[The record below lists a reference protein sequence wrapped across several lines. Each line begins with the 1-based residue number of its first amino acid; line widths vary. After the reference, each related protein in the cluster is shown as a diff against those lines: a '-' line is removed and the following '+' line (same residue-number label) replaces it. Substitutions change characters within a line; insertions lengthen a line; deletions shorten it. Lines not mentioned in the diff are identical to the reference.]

1 MFQPVWIAKGG
12 FADGFNDRDILEP
25 DLNNSNL
32 STGTWS
38 LAVEMMDKAENMSA
52 MANMMEWNGSLLNM
66 ETEESGESGE
76 SGEGGNETM
85 NEIDNESSM
94 RGHGADAGT
103 GNMALEHLDQ
113 NDNESVNDSENDPA
127 KCHRQVFIPKAKNIF
142 KLIVP
147 AIE

>member
-1 MFQPVWIAKGG
+1 M
-12 FADGFNDRDILEP
+12 EP

-32 STGTWS
+32 SNGTWS

-76 SGEGGNETM
+76 SGNDTM

-94 RGHGADAGT
+94 HGHGAHAGT
-103 GNMALEHLDQ
+103 GNMGFGALG
-113 NDNESVNDSENDPA
+113 SV
-127 KCHRQVFIPKAKNIF
+127 
-142 KLIVP
+142 
-147 AIE
+147 

>member
-1 MFQPVWIAKGG
+1 MFQSVCIAKGG
-12 FADGFNDRDILEP
+12 FADGFKDRDILEP

-32 STGTWS
+32 SNGTWS

-52 MANMMEWNGSLLNM
+52 MANMTEWNGSLLNM

-76 SGEGGNETM
+76 SGNDTM
-85 NEIDNESSM
+85 NDTDNKSSM
-94 RGHGADAGT
+94 HGHGADART

-113 NDNESVNDSENDPA
+113 YDNESVNDSENDPA